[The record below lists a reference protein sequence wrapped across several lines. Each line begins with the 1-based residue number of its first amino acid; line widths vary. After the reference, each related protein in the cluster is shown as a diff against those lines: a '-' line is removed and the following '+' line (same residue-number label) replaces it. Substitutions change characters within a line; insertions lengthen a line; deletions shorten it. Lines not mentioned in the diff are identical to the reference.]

1 MEITFLIKGLIIGFS
16 IAAPVGPIGILC
28 IQRTISHG
36 RKSGL
41 YTGLGAATADGL
53 YGAIAAFGLT
63 IVSTF
68 LVGEQF
74 WIRLIGGIF
83 LLYLGIKTFTS
94 KPSERIKSENHKSLL
109 SDYFSTV
116 FLTITNPMT
125 ILSFVAIFAGLG
137 LGGVKGDNLSALL
150 MVLGVLIGSALWWV
164 ILSGSV
170 SLFRS
175 KFNISSLK
183 IVNKISGIIITIFAI
198 IAFIGILK

>member
-63 IVSTF
+63 IFSTF

-150 MVLGVLIGSALWWV
+150 IVLGVLIGSALWWV

>member
-63 IVSTF
+63 IFSTF